1 MINFLVVDKIIKDAL
16 VEDIPG
22 EDISTNSVI
31 SENSNS
37 TIDLI
42 CKEEG
47 IIAGL
52 KVFEIVFKILGNVEV
67 TLLKNDGDKIYPGD
81 KIALIKGNTRFIL
94 QGERV
99 ALNLLQRMSGIA
111 TLTNK
116 YVKEIEHT
124 NAKLLDTRKT
134 TPNLKI
140 LEKYSVKI
148 GGGHNHRFNLSDGV
162 MLKDNHIAAAGGITN
177 AVKLCRENSSFV
189 RKIEVETET
198 LDMVKEAIEAKASPL
213 KPKEYRSY
221 KSSIFFILLVACL
234 KNDLSTSLDKI
245 PLPLSVILICFFPPS
260 TMSITICVAPASME
274 FSINSLVTE
283 EGLSTTSPAA
293 ILFIVKS
300 SNIFIFFDIIF
311 LQRIIL
317 SHSVGS

>member
-16 VEDIPG
+16 IEDIPV
-22 EDISTNSVI
+22 EDISTNAVI

-52 KVFEIVFKILGNVEV
+52 KVFERVFKILGDVEV
-67 TLLKNDGDKIYPGD
+67 FLLKNDGDKVYPKD
-81 KIALIKGNTRFIL
+81 KIAYLKGNTRNIL
-94 QGERV
+94 LGERV

-116 YVKEIEHT
+116 FVKEIEHT

-134 TPNLKI
+134 TPNLKV
-140 LEKYSVKI
+140 LEKYAVKV

-198 LDMVKEAIEAKASPL
+198 LEMVKDALDAKADIIMLDNMDLNTAKEAIKMIGDKATIEFSGNVRL
-213 KPKEYRSY
+213 ENI
-221 KSSIFFILLVACL
+221 KSIAEIGVDYISVGALTHSVKNLDLSMKNL
-234 KNDLSTSLDKI
+234 KNI
-245 PLPLSVILICFFPPS
+245 
-260 TMSITICVAPASME
+260 
-274 FSINSLVTE
+274 
-283 EGLSTTSPAA
+283 
-293 ILFIVKS
+293 
-300 SNIFIFFDIIF
+300 
-311 LQRIIL
+311 
-317 SHSVGS
+317 